1 MNRPLPPGLNANKPA
16 SVLPLNQ
23 YPLWKNLLI
32 LLTVLLS
39 LVYASPNL
47 YKPDPA
53 IQVSGVTQ
61 TVTVND
67 YQQQQALQQLQA
79 ANISVKG
86 TETLS
91 GSWIVR
97 LHEAGQQLAAK
108 DILEKFFVGDYVV
121 ALNLVDTTPAWLAAI
136 GARPMKLG
144 LDLSGGVHFLLQV
157 DTDGMVEKRLDSML
171 ENVEKNLKE
180 AELPSAQW
188 SAKINGTGI
197 QVGFMD
203 AATMDKGVDALRKKM
218 PEMERST
225 ATGLPTHSVLLVL
238 SESKKRELEDYAV
251 AQNLSALRSRIN
263 SLGVAE
269 PVIQRQGRNRI
280 VVELPGIQ
288 DTTEAKKIIGQTANL
303 EFRLGA
309 ERDLLSSRKQTFP
322 MKQDP
327 RETVDLEKKVILE
340 GDCVEEVY
348 PSLDQNSLP
357 VTVIHLNASCGRDL
371 HRATA
376 KRVGRQM
383 GIILSET
390 KLKTRFSKNALGE
403 DVIEEYRIEEKQ
415 VISYANIRSALGS
428 QFQIE
433 GLSQSEAQTLSVLL
447 RAGALAAPLYFVEE
461 RTVGPSA
468 GAENIKQ
475 GILSGQVGLTLVAL
489 FMIFYYRFFGVTAV
503 IAVTINV
510 LMVIACL
517 SILGATLTLPG
528 IAGIVLMA
536 GMAVDANVLI
546 NSRIKEE
553 LKHGSSAQQAIFHGY
568 DRAFTTI
575 WDAHITNLL
584 VAIILYAIAT
594 GPVQGFAITLSIG
607 IIASLYT
614 AIVLTRAMVNAWY
627 GGKTISKLSI

>member
-1 MNRPLPPGLNANKPA
+1 MNRPLPPGLNAANPT
-16 SVLPLNQ
+16 SVGPLNH
-23 YPLWKNLLI
+23 YPVWKNALI
-32 LLTVLLS
+32 LLTVFFS
-39 LVYASPNL
+39 IIYALPNL

-53 IQVSGVTQ
+53 IQVSGVSQ
-61 TVTVND
+61 SIIVND
-67 YQQQQALQQLQA
+67 YQQQQALQLLQA
-79 ANISVKG
+79 GNIAVKSS
-86 TETLS
+86 EVMN
-91 GSWIVR
+91 GSWVVR
-97 LHEAGQQLAAK
+97 LREQGQQLVARE
-108 DILEKFFVGDYVV
+108 ILEKSFVGDYVV

-180 AELPSAQW
+180 AELPPAQW

-197 QVGFMD
+197 QVGFID
-203 AATMDKGVDALRKKM
+203 ATTMDKGVDVLRKKM
-218 PEMERST
+218 PEMERS
-225 ATGLPTHSVLLVL
+225 AETGLPAHSVLLVL

-251 AQNLSALRSRIN
+251 AQNLNALRSRIN
-263 SLGVAE
+263 ALGVAE
-269 PVIQRQGRNRI
+269 PVIQRQGKSRI

-309 ERDLLSSRKQTFP
+309 ERGTLSSRKQAFP
-322 MKQDP
+322 MKSDS
-327 RETVDLEKKVILE
+327 REMVELEKKVILG

-357 VTVIHLNASCGRDL
+357 VTVIHLSASCGQDL
-371 HRATA
+371 YRATV

-383 GIILSET
+383 GIVLTET
-390 KLKTRFSKNALGE
+390 KLKTRLVKNSDGQ
-403 DVIEEYRIEEKQ
+403 DVIEEYRVEEKQ
-415 VISYANIRSALGS
+415 IISYANIRSALGA

-468 GAENIKQ
+468 GAENIQQ

-528 IAGIVLMA
+528 IAGVVLMA

-553 LKHGSSAQQAIFHGY
+553 LKLGSSAQQAIFQGY

-627 GGKTISKLSI
+627 GGKTLNKLSI